1 MTTPAQRK
9 GLVIGQSYIYNA
21 ENEPGHALNGQS
33 VTFKEDDGT
42 DVPEFYVPK
51 DYDSEGWAYLCL
63 KNIQVGTSPAEPSV
77 VASTEFS
84 VQVAGGS
91 TTITVRKSL
100 TAEQVAAMLAAAGVK

>member
-21 ENEPGHALNGQS
+21 ENEPGHELNGQS
-33 VTFKEDDGT
+33 VTFKEDDGSEL
-42 DVPEFYVPK
+42 PEFYVPK
-51 DYDSEGWAYLCL
+51 DYDSDGWAYLCL
-63 KNIQVGTSPAEPSV
+63 KNIQVGTAPAEPSV

-100 TAEQVAAMLAAAGVK
+100 TADQVAAVLKIVGI

>member
-9 GLVIGQSYIYNA
+9 GLVIGQSYTYND
-21 ENEPGHALNGQS
+21 ETDSGHELNGRT

-51 DYDSEGWAYLCL
+51 DYDSDGWAYLHL
-63 KNIQVGTSPAEPSV
+63 ENIQAGTAPAEAGV